1 MHGQPDIGQ
10 QCAIDHW
17 KTQLRDTASLMDA
30 PIAHHRALLQ
40 RAYALH
46 GAQVIDEGE
55 LSDLLELADA
65 AYAYA
70 VEAALDHLAD

>member
-1 MHGQPDIGQ
+1 MNRQSDSSQ
-10 QCAIDHW
+10 QCAIDQW

-30 PIAHHRALLQ
+30 PISHHRGLLQ

-46 GAQVIDEGE
+46 GAQVIDDGE

-70 VEAALDHLAD
+70 VEAALDHLAG

>member
-1 MHGQPDIGQ
+1 MSGQPGSSQ
-10 QCAIDHW
+10 QRAIDQW

-30 PIAHHRALLQ
+30 PISHHRALLQ
-40 RAYALH
+40 RAYALY
-46 GAQVIDEGE
+46 GAQVIDDGE

-70 VEAALDHLAD
+70 VEAALDHLAG